1 MKIFNNI
8 FPKKNIKI
16 GNKETKDNSFDQY
29 YEIGKLVKEARIQK
43 NLSIKELSNLSKIPE
58 SSIYAIENNIKNLRP
73 KFPFIRSILLKP
85 EICLSLKND
94 TLIVLLIRE
103 SNTLKKGKKNFL
115 IRKFDFINSWYGSI
129 FYFVF
134 LIFILLMLNR
144 YFISNMSN
152 IEFQIIEEKVN
163 EK

>member
-8 FPKKNIKI
+8 FPKKNIEI

-73 KFPFIRSILLKP
+73 KFPFIRSILLKL

>member
-8 FPKKNIKI
+8 FPKKNIEI

-58 SSIYAIENNIKNLRP
+58 SSIYSIENNIKNLIP
-73 KFPFIRSILLKP
+73 KFPFIRSILLKL

>member
-8 FPKKNIKI
+8 FPKKNIEI
-16 GNKETKDNSFDQY
+16 ANKETKDNSFDQY
-29 YEIGKLVKEARIQK
+29 YEIGKLVKEARIKK

-73 KFPFIRSILLKP
+73 KFPFIRSILLKL

-129 FYFVF
+129 FYFLF
-134 LIFILLMLNR
+134 LIFTLLILNR